1 MVVGLV
7 LLPASFTFATNVG
20 RELTDRENAAFIVRD
35 EWTAWVKGFTAS
47 LSELDKNATS
57 RIYTNMDYYDMQ
69 YRFTEK
75 YKKVPEYLDE
85 DGKPTQK
92 LKDLIK
98 EKRKELNGAKAR
110 DGFLAFTSTQ
120 NGSRI
125 SYTINGSLPNLN
137 IGYSYDMISWT
148 KWDGSSINLDN
159 NETIYVWN
167 KSNTLSLDNHNG
179 LYFDMSGAINASGNV
194 NSLINFR
201 EDVPDYSFFGL
212 FLECR
217 NLKQAPELPA
227 TTVGNYAYTYM
238 FSGCR
243 GLLSAP
249 ELPATNIGNYCYAGM
264 FNGCQNMTSA
274 PVILPAKI
282 LKENCYASMFK
293 GCEALTTA
301 PLLPATTLVN
311 NCYNRIFDGCTNLR
325 YIELSYKGILDS
337 AYFNNWV
344 NNVADSGEIL
354 YDGPTATFGASAIP
368 KDDTNRWIITQSP
381 TELRFLANE
390 ASTIKYVINGNVA
403 PRISYSYDRTTW
415 TDWDANT
422 VINLATNENIYVKNS
437 TLNLSTGTNNYV
449 QFVMTGS
456 LSGGGDISSMVN
468 YNSVRRY
475 CFYRLFKDCTS
486 LVSSPILPATEVVE
500 ACYSEM
506 FKGCTNLAAAPALP
520 ATVLADSCYKNMFDG
535 CTSLQVAPE
544 LPATTLMAE
553 CYFSMFKGCTNLT
566 TAPTTLPATTLSY
579 SCYECMFDGCTN
591 LTTVPTT
598 LPATTLRNYCY
609 RYMFRNCE
617 NLAQAPEILAT
628 TLERE
633 CCYAMFL
640 GCKNLTTAPTT
651 LPATTL
657 SYGCYCCMFW
667 DCENLTTAPTLPATT
682 LASHCYEYMFNGCKH
697 LQVAPELPATT
708 LEDSCYR
715 YMFFNCENLTQAPE
729 LPATTLVVNSYAAM
743 FSGCTSLT
751 TAPELPATSLV
762 TGCYHNLFDGCT
774 NLNFINIG
782 WTGDFG
788 LSCFSNW
795 VRGVADTGTF
805 VYKGTHTS
813 NFGSSY
819 IPKDSAHKWEIKE
832 HAYLVFEALED
843 NSKINIQAH
852 NGANISGVQVSSD
865 EINWTTWGTTVKTL
879 NSGEKIYVRNTNN
892 TLSTSY
898 DDYVNFTMS
907 SGSFKSYG
915 NIYALINNSALTN
928 YCFESLFGGCVN
940 LKVAPELPATTLA
953 PYCYDG
959 MFYMCTGL
967 TKAPELPATTLA
979 DSCYKNMF
987 NKCSNLNYIKIGYTG
1002 DIMGISFN
1010 NWVEQVADSGT
1021 FVYKGTYRDYG
1032 ASAIPKDD
1040 THKWIVLDSE
1050 YLKFTAKANNSSVA
1064 YSKTGTVDTSGIQ
1077 ISTDEVN
1084 WTAWNGSARTL
1095 NNNDVLY
1102 VRNTNST
1109 LSIGV
1114 FRYMKFV
1121 MTGTIAASGNVNAMI
1136 NNSNL
1141 TNYCFNQLF
1150 SGCTSL
1156 TTAPVLPS
1164 NVLASY
1170 CYANM
1175 FEGTGLTVAPE
1186 LPSTS
1191 LSEGCYSRMFL
1202 GCTSLTRAPYL
1213 PAPNT
1218 LQSECYFRM
1227 FSGCTS
1233 LNYVKIGWTGHLD
1246 STSFSWWLENVAPTG
1261 TLVYN
1266 NVSGY
1271 TVPSGSSGKP
1281 AGWTLLASD

>member
-1 MVVGLV
+1 MKAIKRVLKTLSILMVVGLV
-7 LLPASFTFATNVG
+7 LLPANFTFATNVD

-35 EWTAWVKGFTAS
+35 EWTTWVKGFTAS

-92 LKDLIK
+92 LKDMIK
-98 EKRKELNGAKAR
+98 EKRKELSGAKAR

-125 SYTINGSLPNLN
+125 SYNINGSLPNLN

-148 KWDGSSINLDN
+148 KWDGSRITLDN

-167 KSNTLSLDNHNG
+167 KSDSLSIDGHNA
-179 LYFDMSGAINASGNV
+179 LFFEMSGSINASGNV

-201 EDVPDYSFFGL
+201 EDVPDYSFYCL

-217 NLKQAPELPA
+217 YLKQAPELPA
-227 TTVGNYAYTYM
+227 TTVGNFAYANM

-249 ELPATNIGNYCYAGM
+249 ELPATNIGNYCYTGM
-264 FNGCQNMTSA
+264 FDGCQNMTSA

-311 NCYNRIFDGCTNLR
+311 NCYNRIFDGCENLN
-325 YIELSYKGILDS
+325 YIELSYKGTLDS
-337 AYFNNWV
+337 AYFDNWV
-344 NNVADSGEIL
+344 NNVADSGEIF

-437 TLNLSTGTNNYV
+437 TLNLSTSTNNYV

-456 LSGGGDISSMVN
+456 LSSGGDISSMVN
-468 YNSVRRY
+468 YNSLRRY

-486 LVSSPILPATEVVE
+486 LVSSPTLPSTEVVE

-506 FKGCTNLAAAPALP
+506 FKGCTNLAAVPALP

-566 TAPTTLPATTLSY
+566 TAPTTLPATTLSN
-579 SCYECMFDGCTN
+579 SCYEYMFDGC
-591 LTTVPTT
+591 
-598 LPATTLRNYCY
+598 
-609 RYMFRNCE
+609 E
-617 NLAQAPEILAT
+617 NI
-628 TLERE
+628 
-633 CCYAMFL
+633 
-640 GCKNLTTAPTT
+640 
-651 LPATTL
+651 
-657 SYGCYCCMFW
+657 
-667 DCENLTTAPTLPATT
+667 TTAPTLPATT

-708 LEDSCYR
+708 LADSCYR
-715 YMFFNCENLTQAPE
+715 CMFSNCENLTQAPE

-788 LSCFSNW
+788 LSYFSNW
-795 VRGVADTGTF
+795 V
-805 VYKGTHTS
+805 
-813 NFGSSY
+813 
-819 IPKDSAHKWEIKE
+819 
-832 HAYLVFEALED
+832 
-843 NSKINIQAH
+843 
-852 NGANISGVQVSSD
+852 SG
-865 EINWTTWGTTVKTL
+865 
-879 NSGEKIYVRNTNN
+879 
-892 TLSTSY
+892 
-898 DDYVNFTMS
+898 
-907 SGSFKSYG
+907 
-915 NIYALINNSALTN
+915 
-928 YCFESLFGGCVN
+928 
-940 LKVAPELPATTLA
+940 
-953 PYCYDG
+953 
-959 MFYMCTGL
+959 
-967 TKAPELPATTLA
+967 
-979 DSCYKNMF
+979 
-987 NKCSNLNYIKIGYTG
+987 
-1002 DIMGISFN
+1002 
-1010 NWVEQVADSGT
+1010 VADSGT
-1021 FVYKGTYRDYG
+1021 FIYKGTYRQYG

-1040 THKWIVLDSE
+1040 THKWAMLDSE

-1064 YSKTGTVDTSGIQ
+1064 YSRTGSPNTSGIQ
-1077 ISTDEVN
+1077 ISTDEIN
-1084 WTAWNGSARTL
+1084 WTAWDGSARTL

-1102 VRNTNST
+1102 VKNTNST
-1109 LSIGV
+1109 LSTSTSD
-1114 FRYMKFV
+1114 YMRFV
-1121 MTGTIAASGNVNAMI
+1121 MTGTIEASGNINAMI
-1136 NNSNL
+1136 NDANISAYCFYQMFYNCSSLTKAPILSATTLALSCYEYMFYHCTNL
-1141 TNYCFNQLF
+1141 TKCPDLPATTLVSRCYRYMFCGCDSITETPVISAMTMAERCCDSMFLGCDSLTNVGALPATTLANNCYCSMF
-1150 SGCTSL
+1150 SGCIGI
-1156 TTAPVLPS
+1156 VQ
-1164 NVLASY
+1164 
-1170 CYANM
+1170 
-1175 FEGTGLTVAPE
+1175 APE
-1186 LPSTS
+1186 LPATTMVQSCYYAMFRDCENLTS
-1191 LSEGCYSRMFL
+1191 APALPAVALANDCYSEMFIR
-1202 GCTSLTRAPYL
+1202 CSSLVRAPEL
-1213 PAPNT
+1213 PATT
-1218 LQSECYFRM
+1218 LSNRCYAFM
-1227 FSGCTS
+1227 FKNCSQLSYIKVGDVGNFDSTYFNQWVDGVANSGTFVYAGS
-1233 LNYVKIGWTGHLD
+1233 DTTRGISAIPSGWT
-1246 STSFSWWLENVAPTG
+1246 V
-1261 TLVYN
+1261 
-1266 NVSGY
+1266 VS
-1271 TVPSGSSGKP
+1271 
-1281 AGWTLLASD
+1281 SD